1 MFMTVVFIILMI
13 VLVLSG
19 GAALHLGIFK
29 AHRPETGTVKKVLG
43 GIVSYG
49 MSAAVWLVFYSYHY
63 LGW

>member
-1 MFMTVVFIILMI
+1 MFTTVVFIFLMSLLILC
-13 VLVLSG
+13 S

-29 AHRPETGTVKKVLG
+29 VHKPESGFAKKALG

-49 MSAAVWLVFYSYHY
+49 ISAIVWIILYSYHY